1 MKTFILPISIWLLAC
16 SGVVG
21 TAGARE
27 AALDA
32 PVRSNWF
39 ASEQQAFWA
48 ACVYATG
55 LGGSLVETTGT
66 PSMEPL
72 IRGKT
77 YAVIKKCPFDAVVER
92 DILVY
97 RGRPD
102 SSKVERVTML
112 HRAVLHDRK
121 GWIMSGD
128 NNRWSESWDRVT
140 PENYIGTVIA
150 LFAFPNQ

>member
-1 MKTFILPISIWLLAC
+1 MKTFILPIGIWLLAC
-16 SGVVG
+16 NSIVA
-21 TAGARE
+21 TALARE
-27 AALDA
+27 AEIGGAVQTTA
-32 PVRSNWF
+32 S
-39 ASEQQAFWA
+39 ASERQAFWA

-55 LGGSLVETTGT
+55 MGGALVETSGT

-72 IRGKT
+72 IHGKT
-77 YAVIKKCPFDAVVER
+77 YAVIKRCPFDAVVKR

-102 SSKVERVTML
+102 ASRPQRVTML
-112 HRAVLHDRK
+112 HRAVMHDRK

-140 PENYIGTVIA
+140 PETYIGTVKA